1 MTSLLEVRDLRVS
14 FPARGGRT
22 IHPVD
27 GISFALERGRTL
39 ALVGESG
46 CGKSLTGLALL
57 RLVPPP
63 GRIDASSVIRLEGK
77 DMMSFDEEAMRA
89 VRGGRIGM
97 VFQDPMTSLNPVL
110 TAGDQIAEAVRAH
123 RPVSRRDALARAEA
137 LLGEVGIADPSRRLG
152 EYPHQLSGGMRQRVM
167 IAIALAAEPEII
179 IADEPTTALDVTVQ
193 AQILEL
199 LDRLRQERGMA
210 VLLITHDLG
219 VVAGRADDMC
229 VMYAGQIVERASTRQ
244 VFEAPAHPY
253 TRGLFSSVPTITGAR
268 ERLSPIG
275 GSVPPPTAWPT
286 GCRFGPRCP
295 ERFARCDSMPTLRR
309 AAPGHEA
316 RCWLAGDEA

>member
-1 MTSLLEVRDLRVS
+1 MTPLLEVRDLRVT
-14 FPARGGRT
+14 FPAGSRT

-27 GISFALERGRTL
+27 GVSFALERGRTL

-57 RLVPPP
+57 RLVPSP
-63 GRIDASSVIRLEGK
+63 GMVDPGSTIRLEGVNL
-77 DMMSFDEEAMRA
+77 MSLDEKAMRQ
-89 VRGGRIGM
+89 VRGGRIAM

-110 TAGDQIAEAVRAH
+110 TAGDQIAEAIRAH
-123 RPVSRRDALARAEA
+123 RDVSRREALARAES
-137 LLGEVGIADPSRRLG
+137 LLGEVGIADPARRLG

-199 LDRLRQERGMA
+199 LDRLRAQRGLA

-229 VMYAGQIVERASTRQ
+229 VMYAGQVVERASTRD
-244 VFEAPAHPY
+244 VFDQPSHPY
-253 TRGLFSSVPTITGAR
+253 TRGLFGSVPVLTGPR
-268 ERLSPIG
+268 ERLSPIA

-286 GCRFGPRCP
+286 GCRFAPRCP
-295 ERFARCDSMPTLRR
+295 ERFARCDSMPGLRR
-309 AAPGHEA
+309 ATPEHHA
-316 RCWLAGDEA
+316 RCWLVGDEP

>member
-14 FPARGGRT
+14 FPARGGGT
-22 IHPVD
+22 VHPVD
-27 GISFALERGRTL
+27 GVSFTLERGRTL

-63 GRIDASSVIRLEGK
+63 GQVDATSVIRLEGQ
-77 DMMSFDEEAMRA
+77 DLMALDEAAMRR

-110 TAGDQIAEAVRAH
+110 TVGDQISEAVRAH
-123 RPVSRRDALARAEA
+123 RPDSRQEARARAE
-137 LLGEVGIADPSRRLG
+137 LLLEDVGIADPRRRLD

-167 IAIALAAEPEII
+167 IAIALAAEPDVI

-199 LDRLRQERGMA
+199 LDHLRQKRGMA

-253 TRGLFSSVPTITGAR
+253 TRGLFGSVPTIAGPR
-268 ERLSPIG
+268 ERLTPIA

-286 GCRFGPRCP
+286 GCRFAPRCP
-295 ERFARCDSMPTLRR
+295 VRFARCDTMPPLRR
-309 AAPGHEA
+309 AAPGQDA
-316 RCWLAGDEA
+316 RCWLAGGES